1 MGGLTWE
8 RRRPDGCLILLK
20 KPPRWRRSQEVDM
33 GKQVL
38 ERKTAL
44 VTGGTRGIGYSIAET
59 LLKHGA
65 QVFVCGTKQAGV
77 DQAVSRLKNS
87 NGNRIAGQTCDV
99 RNYEQV
105 KKIVSEAQSRFGGLD
120 ILINN
125 AGIGVFERVEKMEP
139 GDWRATLETNLSG
152 VFYCCHCA
160 IPLMKKRG
168 GGYIINIG
176 SLAGK
181 NPFARGAAYNASKAG
196 LIEFSEA
203 LMQEVRYDHIRVS
216 YIMPGSVETEFG
228 AVPGQSRSTQS
239 WKLLPQDISAV
250 VMNLLQ
256 SHPRSLSSRVEIR
269 PSEPGK

>member
-1 MGGLTWE
+1 VRQLAVALSRE
-8 RRRPDGCLILLK
+8 RRRPGGSHRQQAAALQKRNMQKQIL
-20 KPPRWRRSQEVDM
+20 E
-33 GKQVL
+33 G
-38 ERKTAL
+38 KTAL

-65 QVFVCGTKQAGV
+65 QVFICGTSQAGV
-77 DQAVSRLKNS
+77 DRAVSQMKGS
-87 NGNRIAGQTCDV
+87 NGNRIAGRTCDV
-99 RNYEQV
+99 RDYEQV
-105 KKIVSEAQSRFGGLD
+105 KRTFADVERRYGGLD

-125 AGIGVFERVEKMEP
+125 AGIGIFETVEKMEP

-152 VFYCCHCA
+152 VFYCCHYA

-181 NPFARGAAYNASKAG
+181 NPFARGSAYNASKAG
-196 LIEFSEA
+196 LVEFSEA

-228 AVPGQSRSTQS
+228 TAPGQSRSAQS
-239 WKLLPQDISAV
+239 WKLLPEDVSAV

-256 SHPRSLSSRVEIR
+256 SPPRSLSSRIEIR

>member
-1 MGGLTWE
+1 M
-8 RRRPDGCLILLK
+8 DLK
-20 KPPRWRRSQEVDM
+20 IK
-33 GKQVL
+33 GKV
-38 ERKTAL
+38 AF

-59 LLKHGA
+59 LLQHGA
-65 QVFVCGTKQAGV
+65 RVFICGTRQAVV
-77 DQAVSRLKNS
+77 DQEVSRLKNS
-87 NGNRIAGQTCDV
+87 SGNGITGQACDV
-99 RNYEQV
+99 RDYEQV
-105 KKIVSEAQSRFGGLD
+105 KKTVAEIESRYGGLD

-125 AGIGVFERVEKMEP
+125 AGIGIFETVEKMAP

-181 NPFARGAAYNASKAG
+181 NAFARGSAYNAGKAG
-196 LIEFSEA
+196 LIAFSEA
-203 LMQEVRYDHIRVS
+203 LMQEVRHDHIRVS

-228 AVPGQSRSTQS
+228 AVPGQAQSGQS
-239 WKLLPQDISAV
+239 WKLLPADISAV
-250 VMNLLQ
+250 VMNLVQ
-256 SHPRSLSSRVEIR
+256 SHPRSLASRVEIR